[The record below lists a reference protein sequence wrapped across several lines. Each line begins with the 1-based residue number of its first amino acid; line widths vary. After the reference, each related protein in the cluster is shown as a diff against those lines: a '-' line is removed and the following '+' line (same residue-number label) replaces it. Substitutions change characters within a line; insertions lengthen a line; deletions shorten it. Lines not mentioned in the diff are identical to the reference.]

1 MFLEHDSEV
10 NIDFAHVLMCVHVC
24 GVLYTPAHVLM
35 CVHICGVLYTPDHIL
50 TCVYKK
56 LCWIFTVCPSRLT
69 SCLKQ
74 NQPSESS

>member
-50 TCVYKK
+50 TCARMRACVS
-56 LCWIFTVCPSRLT
+56 VCTKNSVGYLLSVLPVS
-69 SCLKQ
+69 Q
-74 NQPSESS
+74 VV